1 MPTSSAKAQRSPRS
15 TSHRS
20 RSQSSVVRVKCKR
33 KLSAVKAMSQSG
45 MFRLLP
51 SLDEL
56 LRHPAIEALV
66 QREGRSATVAAAR
79 AVLEQLRT
87 DITAGKLDEAQI
99 RSRLD
104 DLPPTVEQRLR
115 QSLAY
120 SLRPVINATGVI
132 LHKNL
137 GRAPLSRAALE
148 HVAEVSQGYSNL
160 EFNLGSGERGQ
171 RDGSAGGPL
180 AAQLDTR

>member
-1 MPTSSAKAQRSPRS
+1 
-15 TSHRS
+15 
-20 RSQSSVVRVKCKR
+20 
-33 KLSAVKAMSQSG
+33 MSQSAL
-45 MFRLLP
+45 FRLLP

-66 QREGRSATVAAAR
+66 QRQGRSVTIAAAR
-79 AVLEQLRT
+79 ASLEQLRT

-104 DLPPTVEQRLR
+104 ELPRTVEQRLR
-115 QSLAY
+115 QSLPL

-132 LHKNL
+132 LHTNL

-148 HVAEVSQGYSNL
+148 HRSE
-160 EFNLGSGERGQ
+160 ERRVGKEC
-171 RDGSAGGPL
+171 RSRWSPYH
-180 AAQLDTR
+180 